1 MKSACYCNYLNQW
14 KLRMRSIR
22 IVGAGS
28 IGNHLA
34 HAARHR
40 GWKVVLTDIDEGA
53 LQRSRNDIYPG
64 RYGAWDE
71 EIELKDARAAAGDHA
86 DVVFIGTPP
95 DSHIP
100 LALETL
106 EKVSP
111 QVLLIEKP
119 LGCPDLTGCNTLAVE
134 AEKKGVF
141 CAVGYNHCLGRNTV
155 MAEQLLASGD
165 IGQLQT
171 ISARTREHW
180 KGIFNAHPWLS
191 GPSDSYLGFS
201 TRGGGACA
209 EHSHAINIWQHFAHA
224 AGAGRVAE
232 VSATLD
238 QITRDGADY
247 DQAAYLTMTTTEGM
261 IGDVIQDVVTS
272 PHEKSARL
280 QGDKGYIE
288 WHANFNASGD
298 MVASGNGSSPP
309 DQVFIDKSRPDDF
322 IAEIDHLNDVME
334 GRVRS
339 SPISLQRGL
348 ETMMVISGAFR
359 SHALGR
365 RVTIDWDRGY
375 CPEAIK

>member
-1 MKSACYCNYLNQW
+1 MP
-14 KLRMRSIR
+14 SIR

-28 IGNHLA
+28 IGNHVA

-40 GWKVVLTDIDEGA
+40 GWKVVLTDIDDAA
-53 LQRSRNDIYPG
+53 LQRARNDIYPG
-64 RYGAWDE
+64 RYGAWDQD
-71 EIELKDARAAAGDHA
+71 IELKDARAAAGDPA

-106 EKVSP
+106 ATMSP
-111 QVLLIEKP
+111 RVLLIEKP
-119 LGCPDLTGCNTLAVE
+119 LGCPDLDGCAELA
-134 AEKKGVF
+134 AATEKKGVF
-141 CAVGYNHCLGRNTV
+141 CAVGYNHCLGKNTAI
-155 MAEQLLASGD
+155 AEQLLASGQ

-171 ISARTREHW
+171 ITARTREHW

-201 TRGGGACA
+201 SRGGGACG

-224 AGAGRVAE
+224 AGAGRVVE

-238 QITRDGADY
+238 QITQDGADY
-247 DQAAYLTMTTTEGM
+247 DQAAYMTLRTTEGVV
-261 IGDVIQDVVTS
+261 GDVVQDVVTS

-280 QGDKGYIE
+280 QGDRGFVE
-288 WHANFNASGD
+288 WHVNHTASSD
-298 MVASGNGSSPP
+298 MVVSGNGSGLL
-309 DQVFIDKSRPDDF
+309 DQVVLEKTRPDDF
-322 IAEIDHLNDVME
+322 IAEIDHLADILE
-334 GRVRS
+334 GRVKS

-348 ETMMVISGAFR
+348 ETMMVISAVFR

-365 RVTIDWDRGY
+365 RVAIDWDCGY
-375 CPEAIK
+375 CPEAIN

>member
-1 MKSACYCNYLNQW
+1 
-14 KLRMRSIR
+14 MRSIR

-40 GWKVVLTDIDEGA
+40 GWKVVLTDIDDGA
-53 LQRSRNDIYPG
+53 LQRAQNEIYPG
-64 RYGAWDE
+64 RYGAWDD
-71 EIELKDARAAAGDHA
+71 EIELKDARAASSDHA

-111 QVLLIEKP
+111 KILLIEKP
-119 LGCPDLTGCNTLAVE
+119 LGCPDLSGCAELAAA
-134 AEKKGVF
+134 AEKKKVF
-141 CAVGYNHCLGRNTV
+141 CAVGYNHCLGQNTIL
-155 MAEQLLASGD
+155 AEQLLTSGE

-171 ISARTREHW
+171 ITARTREHW
-180 KGIFNAHPWLS
+180 RGIFNAHPWLS

-201 TRGGGACA
+201 SRGGGACG
-209 EHSHAINIWQHFAHA
+209 EHSHAINIWQHFAHV
-224 AGAGRVAE
+224 AGAGQVAE

-238 QITRDGADY
+238 QVKRDGADY
-247 DQAAYLTMTTTEGM
+247 DQAAYLTLQTTEGM
-261 IGDVIQDVVTS
+261 IGDVVQDVVTS

-280 QGDKGYIE
+280 QGDEGYIE
-288 WHANFNASGD
+288 WHANYNGSGD
-298 MVASGNGSSPP
+298 MVASGSGSGSPK
-309 DQVFIDKSRPDDF
+309 QVSIEKSRPDDF
-322 IAEIDHLNDVME
+322 IAEIDHLAGIMD
-334 GRVRS
+334 GRINS

-365 RVTIDWDRGY
+365 RVKIDWNRGY
-375 CPEAIK
+375 CPEAIN

>member
-1 MKSACYCNYLNQW
+1 MPTIIQRN
-14 KLRMRSIR
+14 LRMRSIR

-53 LQRSRNDIYPG
+53 LQRSQNDIYPG
-64 RYGAWDE
+64 RYGAWDD
-71 EIELKDARAAAGDHA
+71 EIELKDARAASGDPA

-95 DSHIP
+95 DSHIT

-119 LGCPDLTGCNTLAVE
+119 LGCPDLAGCAELAAE

-141 CAVGYNHCLGRNTV
+141 CAVGYNHCLGKNTIK
-155 MAEQLLASGD
+155 AEQLLVNGQ

-171 ISARTREHW
+171 ITARTREHW

-201 TRGGGACA
+201 SRGGGACG

-224 AGAGRVAE
+224 AGAGRVME

-247 DQAAYLTMTTTEGM
+247 DQAAYMTLKTSEGL
-261 IGDVIQDVVTS
+261 IGDVVQDVVTS

-280 QGDKGYIE
+280 QGDKGFVE
-288 WHANFNASGD
+288 WHVNHTASSD
-298 MVASGNGSSPP
+298 MVASGDGSSAPE
-309 DQVFIDKSRPDDF
+309 QVVLEKTRPDDF
-322 IAEIDHLNDVME
+322 IAEIDHLTDIIE
-334 GRVRS
+334 GRTSS
-339 SPISLQRGL
+339 SPISLERGL
-348 ETMMVISGAFR
+348 ETMMVIAAAFK
-359 SHALGR
+359 SHSLGR
-365 RVTIDWDRGY
+365 RVKFDWDRGY
-375 CPEAIK
+375 CLEAID

>member
-1 MKSACYCNYLNQW
+1 MPN
-14 KLRMRSIR
+14 IR

-40 GWKVVLTDIDEGA
+40 GWKVVLTDIDDAA
-53 LQRSRNDIYPG
+53 LQRARSEIYPG
-64 RYGAWDE
+64 RYGAWDD
-71 EIELKDARAAAGDHA
+71 EIELKDARAASGDPA

-106 EKVSP
+106 EQVSP
-111 QVLLIEKP
+111 RILLIEKP
-119 LGCPDLTGCNTLAVE
+119 LGCPDLAGCAELAEE

-141 CAVGYNHCLGRNTV
+141 CAVGYNHCLGKNTIL
-155 MAEQLLASGD
+155 AEQLLASGH

-171 ISARTREHW
+171 ITARTREHW

-201 TRGGGACA
+201 SRGGGACA
-209 EHSHAINIWQHFAHA
+209 EHSHAINIWQHFAHV
-224 AGAGRVAE
+224 AGAGRVTE

-247 DQAAYLTMTTTEGM
+247 DQAAYMTLRTTEGLT
-261 IGDVIQDVVTS
+261 GDVVQDVVTA

-280 QGDKGYIE
+280 QGDQGFVE
-288 WHANFNASGD
+288 WHVNHTAASD
-298 MVASGNGSSPP
+298 MVASGNGSGPP
-309 DQVFIDKSRPDDF
+309 DQIVLEKTRPDDF
-322 IAEIDHLNDVME
+322 IAEIDHLTDIIE
-334 GRVRS
+334 GRISS
-339 SPISLQRGL
+339 SPISLERGL
-348 ETMMVISGAFR
+348 ETMMVISAAFK
-359 SHALGR
+359 SHSLGR
-365 RVTIDWDRGY
+365 RVRFDWSRGY
-375 CPEAIK
+375 CLEAID

>member
-1 MKSACYCNYLNQW
+1 MH
-14 KLRMRSIR
+14 SIR

-40 GWKVVLTDIDEGA
+40 GWKVVLTDIDDAA
-53 LQRSRNDIYPG
+53 LQRAQTDIYPG
-64 RYGAWDE
+64 RYGAWDN
-71 EIELKDARAAAGDHA
+71 EIELKDARAAAGDPA

-95 DSHIP
+95 DSHVP
-100 LALETL
+100 LALEAL
-106 EKVSP
+106 EKISP

-119 LGCPDLTGCNTLAVE
+119 LGCPDLAGCEMLAKE
-134 AEKKGVF
+134 AENKNVF
-141 CAVGYNHCLGRNTV
+141 CAVGYNHCLGMNTV
-155 MAEQLLASGD
+155 KAEQVLASGQ

-171 ISARTREHW
+171 ITAHTREHW

-201 TRGGGACA
+201 NRGGGACG

-224 AGAGRVAE
+224 AGAGRVTD

-238 QITRDGADY
+238 QITHDGADY
-247 DQAAYLTMTTTEGM
+247 DQAAYMTLRTAEGLV
-261 IGDVIQDVVTS
+261 GDVVQDVVTS

-280 QGDKGYIE
+280 QGDRGFLE
-288 WHANFNASGD
+288 WHVNHTATSD
-298 MVASGNGSSPP
+298 MIAFGSDSSPP
-309 DQVFIDKSRPDDF
+309 DQIVLEKTRPDDF
-322 IAEIDHLNDVME
+322 IAEIDHLAEIMA
-334 GRVRS
+334 GRITS
-339 SPISLQRGL
+339 SPISLERGL
-348 ETMMVISGAFR
+348 ETMMVISAAFR

-375 CPEAIK
+375 CPEAIN